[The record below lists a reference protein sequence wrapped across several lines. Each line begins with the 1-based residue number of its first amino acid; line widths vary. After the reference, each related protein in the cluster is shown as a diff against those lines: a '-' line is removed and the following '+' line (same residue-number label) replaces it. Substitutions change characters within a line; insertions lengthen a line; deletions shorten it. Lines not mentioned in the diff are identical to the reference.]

1 MGIDLKDLATNQ
13 TIVLKNYAAMRG
25 FIEEVSAA
33 FGKTY
38 EVADIVT
45 DWTGEMD
52 LTRVRE
58 DFLSIAQEL
67 EEEHNTEEGT
77 DV

>member
-1 MGIDLKDLATNQ
+1 MELDLKDLAANQ
-13 TIVLKNYAAMRG
+13 QIILKNYAAMQE
-25 FIEEVSAA
+25 FIKEVSAA

-38 EVADIVT
+38 EVADVAV